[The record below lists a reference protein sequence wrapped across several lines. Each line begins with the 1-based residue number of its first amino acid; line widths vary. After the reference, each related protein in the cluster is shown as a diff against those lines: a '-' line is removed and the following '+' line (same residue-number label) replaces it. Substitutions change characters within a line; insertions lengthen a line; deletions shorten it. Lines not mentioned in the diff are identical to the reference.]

1 MKILILSLAALFF
14 ILLLLFLFSKV
25 NLSLNLEKKQGQKPT
40 MYFELSFLGGII
52 RIKKTLKSKTTKKKS
67 NKKGHLL
74 KDKESSKD
82 EDSSFFKKVKSAYQT
97 FCAFKHAYKNN
108 SHKLRKAIYAKKI
121 NLHINYGSGNAA
133 STGIITGAIWAGIYN
148 VVSFISSVIT
158 IAEPKINL
166 VPNYTEKQCS
176 AKCECIITSRL
187 ANLIGAVLSIGIS
200 YLSFKRKNK
209 KKIKNKK
216 VKGGD

>member
-1 MKILILSLAALFF
+1 MKILILSLIALFF
-14 ILLLLFLFSKV
+14 IFLLTLLFLKV
-25 NLSLNLEKKQGQKPT
+25 NLSLNFEKKQGEKPT
-40 MYFELSFLGGII
+40 AFFELSFFSGLI
-52 RIKKTLKSKTTKKKS
+52 RIKKTLKSKNNKKKP

-74 KDKESSKD
+74 KDKQSLKD
-82 EDSSFFKKVKSAYQT
+82 EDTSFLKKVKDGYQT
-97 FCAFKHAYKNN
+97 FCAFKYAYKNN

-158 IAEPKINL
+158 IAQPKINL

-187 ANLIGAVLSIGIS
+187 ANLIGAVLSMGIS

-209 KKIKNKK
+209 KKRKSKIKK
-216 VKGGD
+216 